1 MGIISLS
8 INEIETYFST
18 NRSVTVWV
26 ITVFSISSA
35 IGIISLGFLSQIFGR
50 KFIYIC
56 GVFGFSL
63 FSGLCGLSN
72 SFETLLLFR
81 AFQGFFGS
89 GLVAL
94 SQALVIDTFPL
105 EKRSKAISAWT
116 FGLLAGPVIGPLLG
130 GYIIDS
136 HSWRWIFFINVPLG
150 LSAFIGLLIFL
161 KDNSEKNKS
170 SINIFG
176 FIFLSTAAT
185 SLQIFLDRGELEDW
199 FDSDLIQFLFMLFI
213 LALILF
219 IYNLSTSKS
228 PLFPKK
234 IFKDKNYVGSLFF
247 AFLFGFILIPPFILM
262 PIFLTQIQDFPIY
275 SIGIILCIS
284 GIGGMLGT
292 LFTSNVIYF
301 LGNVKTMILGLVI
314 FIISNMQVTFWTEN
328 INTEQVIFNMLYRGI
343 SISVYYVALANI
355 TYTTLPVKYRT
366 YGAGL
371 FQFFR
376 TMGTGVAVAVFIAF
390 LNRFHFYYF
399 EEFRNFLDYG
409 NFHVINQLNME
420 EYSEKKFIDL
430 YSQISKQAKM
440 KSFNTDFFL
449 LSISPVLFFPFF
461 FFFKSKSKHKI

>member
-18 NRSVTVWV
+18 NRSVTVWI

-72 SFETLLLFR
+72 SFKPYCYLEHFR
-81 AFQGFFGS
+81 VFWLRFSSLKSSFS
-89 GLVAL
+89 NRYF
-94 SQALVIDTFPL
+94 SFR
-105 EKRSKAISAWT
+105 KRSKAISAWT
-116 FGLLAGPVIGPLLG
+116 FGLLAGPVVGPLLG

-176 FIFLSTAAT
+176 FIFLSTAAA

-213 LALILF
+213 LAFILF

-234 IFKDKNYVGSLFF
+234 
-247 AFLFGFILIPPFILM
+247 
-262 PIFLTQIQDFPIY
+262 
-275 SIGIILCIS
+275 
-284 GIGGMLGT
+284 
-292 LFTSNVIYF
+292 
-301 LGNVKTMILGLVI
+301 
-314 FIISNMQVTFWTEN
+314 
-328 INTEQVIFNMLYRGI
+328 
-343 SISVYYVALANI
+343 
-355 TYTTLPVKYRT
+355 
-366 YGAGL
+366 
-371 FQFFR
+371 
-376 TMGTGVAVAVFIAF
+376 
-390 LNRFHFYYF
+390 
-399 EEFRNFLDYG
+399 NF
-409 NFHVINQLNME
+409 
-420 EYSEKKFIDL
+420 
-430 YSQISKQAKM
+430 
-440 KSFNTDFFL
+440 
-449 LSISPVLFFPFF
+449 
-461 FFFKSKSKHKI
+461 

>member
-18 NRSVTVWV
+18 NRSVTVWI

-116 FGLLAGPVIGPLLG
+116 FGLLAGPVVGPLLG

-161 KDNSEKNKS
+161 KDNSEKK
-170 SINIFG
+170 
-176 FIFLSTAAT
+176 
-185 SLQIFLDRGELEDW
+185 
-199 FDSDLIQFLFMLFI
+199 
-213 LALILF
+213 
-219 IYNLSTSKS
+219 
-228 PLFPKK
+228 
-234 IFKDKNYVGSLFF
+234 
-247 AFLFGFILIPPFILM
+247 
-262 PIFLTQIQDFPIY
+262 
-275 SIGIILCIS
+275 
-284 GIGGMLGT
+284 
-292 LFTSNVIYF
+292 
-301 LGNVKTMILGLVI
+301 
-314 FIISNMQVTFWTEN
+314 
-328 INTEQVIFNMLYRGI
+328 
-343 SISVYYVALANI
+343 
-355 TYTTLPVKYRT
+355 
-366 YGAGL
+366 
-371 FQFFR
+371 
-376 TMGTGVAVAVFIAF
+376 
-390 LNRFHFYYF
+390 
-399 EEFRNFLDYG
+399 
-409 NFHVINQLNME
+409 
-420 EYSEKKFIDL
+420 
-430 YSQISKQAKM
+430 
-440 KSFNTDFFL
+440 
-449 LSISPVLFFPFF
+449 
-461 FFFKSKSKHKI
+461 